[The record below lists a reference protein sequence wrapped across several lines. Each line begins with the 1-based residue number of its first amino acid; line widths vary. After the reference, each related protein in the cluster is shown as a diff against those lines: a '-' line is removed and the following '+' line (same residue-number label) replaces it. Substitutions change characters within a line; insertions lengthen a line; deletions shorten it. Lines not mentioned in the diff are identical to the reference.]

1 MKLNP
6 ENRKSERFHSKAR
19 ITLEQCC
26 IRYSYHGTMFNY
38 SEGGMYLESNYA
50 PRPDTKI
57 RIRIEKLPFIY
68 ALHVCFAKVVWR
80 KRVTE
85 NDSTYPY
92 GIGLKY
98 C

>member
-1 MKLNP
+1 MKP
-6 ENRKSERFHSKAR
+6 DSENRKSERFHYKAM

-26 IRYSYHGTMFNY
+26 IRYSYHGTLHNY
-38 SEGGMYLESNYA
+38 SDGGMYLESNYA

-57 RIRIEKLPFIY
+57 RIRIENMPFFY
-68 ALHVCFAKVVWR
+68 ALQVGFAKVVWR
-80 KRVTE
+80 KRIADDE
-85 NDSTYPY
+85 SSYPY